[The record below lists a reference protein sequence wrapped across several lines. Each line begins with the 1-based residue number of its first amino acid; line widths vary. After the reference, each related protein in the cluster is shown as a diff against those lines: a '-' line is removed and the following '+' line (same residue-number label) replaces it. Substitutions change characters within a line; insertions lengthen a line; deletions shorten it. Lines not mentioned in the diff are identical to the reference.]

1 MLAIKSQNI
10 DQFLFTYTLIY
21 NILYIRLDL
30 LVDVNK
36 SIGILHKDIDLIKKL
51 ILLHKTSI

>member
-36 SIGILHKDIDLIKKL
+36 SIRILHKDIDLIKKL